1 MINEYIDCTEFMR
14 LIEDQKIKPS
24 VVKRYL
30 KEQGMVFTSTNA
42 RVGSK
47 CIYYFSGLPGNGSP
61 ETGYNA

>member
-42 RVGSK
+42 HELAANV
-47 CIYYFSGLPGNGSP
+47 
-61 ETGYNA
+61 